1 MLMSEIN
8 ETLERLRKSAL
19 SLNNIF
25 VPEDLTE
32 RLGPHKFFSLLAIVK
47 QTERLPKLA
56 CILLTL
62 CIIYEMS
69 KTKLQTTNASFL

>member
-32 RLGPHKFFSLLAIVK
+32 RLGPRKFFSLLAIVK
-47 QTERLPKLA
+47 QTRTPSE
-56 CILLTL
+56 TGVH
-62 CIIYEMS
+62 
-69 KTKLQTTNASFL
+69 SFDFMYNL